1 MNSQYYPNTA
11 RLEIGHF
18 CLKGCWTLLL
28 GGFLMG
34 MVYLWLYSQVIQTS
48 NAVEFHEDKLA
59 NLMDRSVTL
68 QSQLETLQ
76 SPRSIARM
84 LQEREIALADPDP
97 EQIVRVRREDAP
109 AAENSPRRSAPR
121 DLVILS
127 IAR

>member
-1 MNSQYYPNTA
+1 MNNRYYPNPA

-28 GGFLMG
+28 GGVLLG
-34 MVYLWLYSQVIQTS
+34 MSYLWLYSQVVQTS
-48 NAVEFHEDKLA
+48 NAVESHENKLDY
-59 NLMDRSVTL
+59 LRDRSVTL
-68 QSQLETLQ
+68 QSRLETLQ

-84 LQEREIALADPDP
+84 LEEKEIALAGPDP
-97 EQIVRVRREDAP
+97 NQIVRVRREEIP
-109 AAENSPRRSAPR
+109 AAEKSPRASSPR